1 MERTW
6 TTELAGRTGQ
16 RVRLQGW
23 MHHLRRLSNVTF
35 LLLRDARGIAQVVVD
50 DPDLANALDAMARD
64 SVLEVEGTAC
74 PEPRAPAGVELREAR
89 VTVIAAAIESPPA
102 DLYRP
107 QLAVQLPTLLD
118 RAPVLLRHPR
128 RRAMFR
134 LSAAAMAGYRSA
146 LRARGF
152 GEIQTPKLVAFATE
166 GGANVFPVD
175 YMGRKAFL
183 AQSPQFYKQTMVGVF
198 ERVFEIGPVFRAE
211 PHDTPRH
218 LNEYVSLDAELGF
231 IDDHRTVMAV
241 LREAVAGMVEA
252 VAEEGDAL
260 RLLEVVPPTLPEA
273 IPALHFTEA
282 QEVAARI
289 RGVDVGDEPDLAP
302 ADEACLGEW
311 ALREHG
317 SDFLYV
323 VGYPM
328 RKRPFYTHPDL
339 DRPGFSRSFDLL
351 FRGLEVATG
360 GQRLHLLSDYLD
372 ALARR
377 GLDPEPFQGYL
388 AAFRHGMP
396 PHGGFGMGLARWLAR
411 LTGTANVREAT
422 LFPRDLQRLV
432 P

>member
-6 TTELAGRTGQ
+6 TTELAGHTGQ
-16 RVRLQGW
+16 RVRMQGW
-23 MHHLRRLSNVTF
+23 LHHLRRLSNVSF

-50 DPDLANALDAMARD
+50 DPDLASSLDAMPRD
-64 SVLEVEGTAC
+64 SVLEVEGIAC
-74 PEPRAPAGVELREAR
+74 SEPRAPDEVELREAR
-89 VTVIAAAIESPPA
+89 VTVIAPAVESPPA

-107 QLAVQLPTLLD
+107 RLAVQLPTLLD

-152 GEIQTPKLVAFATE
+152 IEIQTPKLVAFATE

-218 LNEYVSLDAELGF
+218 LNEYVSLDAEMGF

-241 LREAVAGMVEA
+241 LRDAVAGMGVA

-260 RLLEVVPPTLPEA
+260 ARLGVTPPPVPSE

-282 QEVAARI
+282 RELAARL
-289 RGVDVGDEPDLAP
+289 RGVGTGDEPDLAP
-302 ADEACLGEW
+302 ADEATLGEW
-311 ALREHG
+311 ARREHG
-317 SDFLYV
+317 SDFVYV

-328 RKRPFYTHPDL
+328 RKRPFYTHPDTG
-339 DRPGFSRSFDLL
+339 RPEYSRSFDLL
-351 FRGLEVATG
+351 FRGLEIATG
-360 GQRLHLLSDYLD
+360 GQRLHLLGDYLE
-372 ALARR
+372 ALSRR
-377 GLDPEPFQGYL
+377 GLDPEPFEGYL